1 MDVKAAALIWAE
13 MVSAGVVPL
22 NQEMIS
28 MAKQAQIEKIVSNL
42 SEDDKRRLK
51 RKFRKLW
58 RKLRY
63 KNGRRVTH
71 YNRLREGEPTA
82 SQMRRRKQAVFQKF
96 YREALEA
103 IKKVD
108 PTYGAY
114 PW

>member
-1 MDVKAAALIWAE
+1 MDIKAAALIWAE

-22 NQEMIS
+22 NLEMIS
-28 MAKQAQIEKIVSNL
+28 ESKQAQIEKIIDNL

-63 KNGRRVTH
+63 RNGRRVTA

-82 SQMRRRKQAVFQKF
+82 SQMRRRKHAVFQKF
-96 YREALEA
+96 YREALDA
-103 IKKVD
+103 IKKAD
-108 PTYGAY
+108 PTYGAF